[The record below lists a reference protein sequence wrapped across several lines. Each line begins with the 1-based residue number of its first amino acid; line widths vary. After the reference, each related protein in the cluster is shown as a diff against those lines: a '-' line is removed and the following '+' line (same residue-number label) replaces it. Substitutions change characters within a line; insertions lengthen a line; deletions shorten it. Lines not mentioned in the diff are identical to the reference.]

1 MEKGM
6 TTMALATEKFYKRL
20 GERIRELR
28 AAKAVSQEELAKEL
42 GTTANTVSRWEA
54 AIYRPSPENLY
65 RLADFFGI
73 PIAAF
78 FPGSEQ
84 APKAD
89 ALLSAVRGLDED
101 DLEEVILYALF
112 RRARQAKPRK

>member
-1 MEKGM
+1 
-6 TTMALATEKFYKRL
+6 MALPTEKFYKRL

-28 AAKAVSQEELAKEL
+28 VAKAVSQEEMAKEL

-65 RLADFFGI
+65 RLADFFGT

-78 FPGSEQ
+78 FPESEQ
-84 APKAD
+84 SPRMN
-89 ALLSAVRGLDED
+89 ALLSAVRGLDDD
-101 DLEEVILYALF
+101 DLEEVTLYALF
-112 RRARQAKPRK
+112 RRARQAKPRR